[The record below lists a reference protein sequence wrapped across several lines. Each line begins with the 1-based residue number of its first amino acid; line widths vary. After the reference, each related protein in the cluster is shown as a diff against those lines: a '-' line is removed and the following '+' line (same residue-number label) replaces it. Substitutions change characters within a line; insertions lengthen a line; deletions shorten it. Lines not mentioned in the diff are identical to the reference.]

1 MRKAGLNLAMLPV
14 RIANCEKNREKIERN
29 ILARK
34 ETFLFSF
41 DIIYTLY
48 V

>member
-14 RIANCEKNREKIERN
+14 GTANCEKKERKREKYFGTQRN
-29 ILARK
+29 L
-34 ETFLFSF
+34 LFSF